1 MLKLACQEQLLP
13 GDDLVAKFDF
23 ARRAGFDGIEL
34 RAKGDGH
41 FTGRLPELRAAVR
54 AGVVMKTVCPETDH
68 FIGDFDADQRRDA
81 IAQIR
86 TQLSVIA
93 EIGGEGMLTP
103 ASWGMFSL
111 RLPPFAPPRTAE
123 DDRKVLLEAL
133 IPLAEH
139 AEREGVWLAL
149 EALNRYED
157 YMINRLDQIVG
168 LAKEVEEATGTR
180 SIRAC
185 ADFFHLNIEEDDMA
199 KAIVAAGPWIVHV
212 HVDDSNRMQP
222 GTGHLDFANAF
233 RALRAIDYDGW
244 HTLECRL
251 RGEPETALPAT
262 AAFLR
267 QFA

>member
-1 MLKLACQEQLLP
+1 M
-13 GDDLVAKFDF
+13 
-23 ARRAGFDGIEL
+23 
-34 RAKGDGH
+34 
-41 FTGRLPELRAAVR
+41 
-54 AGVVMKTVCPETDH
+54 
-68 FIGDFDADQRRDA
+68 
-81 IAQIR
+81 
-86 TQLSVIA
+86 
-93 EIGGEGMLTP
+93 
-103 ASWGMFSL
+103 
-111 RLPPFAPPRTAE
+111 
-123 DDRKVLLEAL
+123 LLEAL